1 MERAKW
7 ADRGQQLR
15 VGPAEDQWARC
26 VGASRLGSVE
36 LTSQDLSIWIQMRA
50 GSWVEAKEGKFYLR
64 SGDWIAFAKDSMP
77 QIQPHQDGICIGLT
91 ISEDALRAMARFE
104 DFGLYV
110 GRGRLE
116 PEAARAVARMWY
128 RASRNLDAD
137 RRSGRI
143 QAPLRSM
150 LLFLENMQA
159 EYSARLGLCPGASLG
174 RKRQVFER
182 MQRASLYLEGHCHR
196 IVRISE
202 LAERTRFSTWYF
214 SKLFHKL
221 YGESPLAASAR
232 MRLDHAANLL
242 ASTLMTIGE
251 VGAASGFD
259 NSCSFARSFRARFGM
274 TASEYRAARRDADRI
289 LQRRRVAGDKDTSG
303 GGEAGRFLR
312 ENAIKNSGI
321 RLVGA

>member
-7 ADRGQQLR
+7 ADRGQLLR
-15 VGPAEDQWARC
+15 IGPTEGQWARC

-36 LTSQDLSIWIQMRA
+36 LTSQDLSIWVQMRA
-50 GSWVEAKEGKFYLR
+50 GSWLEAKEGRFYLR
-64 SGDWIAFAKDSMP
+64 TGDWIAFAKDSMP
-77 QIQPHQDGICIGLT
+77 QIQPDQNGICIGLT
-91 ISEDALRAMARFE
+91 IAEDALRAMSRFS

-110 GRGRLE
+110 GRGRLK
-116 PEAARAVARMWY
+116 PDQARSFARMWY
-128 RASRNLDAD
+128 RASRNIDND
-137 RRSGRI
+137 SRSGRI

-150 LLFLENMQA
+150 LLFLQEVQA
-159 EYSARLGLCPGASLG
+159 EYSERLGLCPGASLG

-232 MRLDHAANLL
+232 MRLDHAASLL

-274 TASEYRAARRDADRI
+274 TASEYRAARRDADLM
-289 LQRRRVAGDKDTSG
+289 LQRRRIANAKDVGATSG
-303 GGEAGRFLR
+303 SVRSMR
-312 ENAIKNSGI
+312 ENVIKNSGI

>member
-1 MERAKW
+1 M
-7 ADRGQQLR
+7 
-15 VGPAEDQWARC
+15 ARC
-26 VGASRLGSVE
+26 FGASRLGSVE
-36 LTSQDLSIWIQMRA
+36 LSSHDLSFWVQMRG
-50 GSWVEAKEGKFYLR
+50 GSWVEAKEGRFYLR
-64 SGDWIAFAKDSMP
+64 TGDWIAFAKDSMP
-77 QIQPHQDGICIGLT
+77 LIQPDQDGICIGLT
-91 ISEDALRAMARFE
+91 IAEDALRAMGRFS

-110 GRGRLE
+110 GRGRLR
-116 PEAARAVARMWY
+116 PEQAREVARMWY
-128 RASRNLDAD
+128 RASRNMDKD
-137 RRSGRI
+137 GRTTRI

-150 LLFLENMQA
+150 LLFLEEMQS
-159 EYSARLGLCPGASLG
+159 EYRTRLGLCPGASLG

-242 ASTLMTIGE
+242 ASTVMTIGE
-251 VGAASGFD
+251 VGASSGFD

-274 TASEYRAARRDADRI
+274 TASEYRAARRDAELI
-289 LQRRRVAGDKDTSG
+289 LQRRRIGAAKDAGASRDS
-303 GGEAGRFLR
+303 LR
-312 ENAIKNSGI
+312 YARKNVIRNSGI
-321 RLVGA
+321 RLAGA

>member
-1 MERAKW
+1 M
-7 ADRGQQLR
+7 
-15 VGPAEDQWARC
+15 
-26 VGASRLGSVE
+26 
-36 LTSQDLSIWIQMRA
+36 TSQDLSIWVQMRA
-50 GSWVEAKEGKFYLR
+50 GSWVEAKEGRFYLR
-64 SGDWIAFAKDSMP
+64 TGDWIAFAKDSMP
-77 QIQPHQDGICIGLT
+77 QIQPDHDGICIGLT
-91 ISEDALRAMARFE
+91 ITEDALRAMARFS

-110 GRGRLE
+110 GRGRLK
-116 PEAARAVARMWY
+116 PGQARAVSRMWY
-128 RASRNLDAD
+128 RASRTMEQDG
-137 RRSGRI
+137 RSGRI

-150 LLFLENMQA
+150 LLFLEEMQA
-159 EYSARLGLCPGASLG
+159 EYGARLGLCPGASLG

-232 MRLDHAANLL
+232 MRLDHAASLL

-274 TASEYRAARRDADRI
+274 TASEYRAARRDADLV
-289 LQRRRVAGDKDTSG
+289 LQRRRVAHAKEINAGS
-303 GGEAGRFLR
+303 EAVRFAR
-312 ENAIKNSGI
+312 ENVIKNSGI